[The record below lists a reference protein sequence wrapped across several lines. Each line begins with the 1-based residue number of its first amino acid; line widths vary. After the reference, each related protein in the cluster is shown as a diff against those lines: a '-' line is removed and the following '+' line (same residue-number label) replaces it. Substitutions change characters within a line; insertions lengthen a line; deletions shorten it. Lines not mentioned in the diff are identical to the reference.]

1 MLAYIKITLYI
12 CIILETNKKYNIMKA
27 KLEQELKDL
36 QSALKNNLI
45 SVNEYQDFY
54 YAISQ
59 KLKRL

>member
-1 MLAYIKITLYI
+1 
-12 CIILETNKKYNIMKA
+12 MKA
-27 KLEQELKDL
+27 KLEKELKDL

-59 KLKRL
+59 KIKRL